1 METVWRFLKKNLNI
15 TTIQSSNSTP
25 GYLSK
30 ENKNTNLKDICTPM
44 FIAALFT
51 IAKIWKQYSLLPKHE
66 WIKKMCRIYTTEYY
80 SAIKENEILPFAT
93 T

>member
-1 METVWRFLKKNLNI
+1 
-15 TTIQSSNSTP
+15 
-25 GYLSK
+25 
-30 ENKNTNLKDICTPM
+30 M

-93 T
+93 TWMELDGITLSEITRRKTNPVCFTYIWNLKNKTNEQI